1 MDLDGIEVFVK
12 VVQAGSFSQ
21 AAKVLGMPNSTVSAK
36 VSQLEK
42 RLGVTLIQR
51 TTRKLRL
58 TQAGE
63 NYFRGCARALH
74 ELQAA
79 ESELASDQ
87 SEPRGLLRLT
97 APVEIGHSV
106 LPAVVRAYLQ
116 KHSQMTVDLIVTNRV
131 LDLVTEGVDLAVRAG
146 KLKDSG
152 LIARKFALGQF
163 ALWAAPAYLKK
174 RSALFHPKDLT
185 QHPFL
190 QFSLFKNRSLEL
202 TNGKE
207 NTKIAVSGR
216 LFADD
221 FEVLKAL
228 AILGEGVV
236 FLPNLL
242 CAEEAK
248 QNKLARVLPDW
259 HGGTVTF
266 SLVYPAQRFVSPKI
280 RAFMAVAE
288 EILNDKST

>member
-1 MDLDGIEVFVK
+1 M
-12 VVQAGSFSQ
+12 VVTSSFIT
-21 AAKVLGMPNSTVSAK
+21 ALVITIL
-36 VSQLEK
+36 
-42 RLGVTLIQR
+42 LI
-51 TTRKLRL
+51 
-58 TQAGE
+58 
-63 NYFRGCARALH
+63 N
-74 ELQAA
+74 
-79 ESELASDQ
+79 
-87 SEPRGLLRLT
+87 
-97 APVEIGHSV
+97 
-106 LPAVVRAYLQ
+106 
-116 KHSQMTVDLIVTNRV
+116 VDLIVTNRV
-131 LDLVTEGVDLAVRAG
+131 LDLVTEEVDLAVRAG

-174 RSALFHPKDLT
+174 RSALSHPKELT

-190 QFSLFKNRSLEL
+190 QFSLFKGRSLEL

-207 NTKIAVSGR
+207 NAKIAVSGR

-228 AILGEGVV
+228 AILGEGIV

-259 HGGTVTF
+259 HGGAVTF

-288 EILNDKST
+288 GILNEKNT